1 MSGRVSASMDRDERI
16 EAIANCEYARSCGMR
31 VISMDDK
38 EVRVEMSVDDKLN
51 GFLSGHG
58 GAVFSIADQAF
69 ALCCNRGEFPQVAA
83 EASIRYLK
91 PARGT
96 LLAVAR
102 TVQEDERDS
111 TCDVKVFSGEVLIA
125 EFVGKGHK
133 LRPR

>member
-1 MSGRVSASMDRDERI
+1 MNRDERL
-16 EAIANCEYARSCGMR
+16 EAIANCEYARTSGMR
-31 VISMDDK
+31 VISMDDH

-69 ALCCNRGEFPQVAA
+69 GLCCNRGEFPQVAA
-83 EASIRYLK
+83 EASIRYLR

-96 LLAVAR
+96 LVAVAK
-102 TVQEDERDS
+102 TVQEDERTS
-111 TCDVKVFSGEVLIA
+111 TCHVNVYSGDSLIA

-133 LRPR
+133 LRPKPK